1 MEETKTKTTKAVIE
15 AIEAEHSYIATKV
28 RTEVWEERKKKDIS
42 TLECTDMAA
51 VTEMFANNNEI
62 SYVVTNIATG
72 EKRTYDSAEF
82 RNWLATQTMDAM
94 VGYRISFTVLWNRA
108 GLHGRGKITHE
119 VYFTRANA
127 DKKHT
132 ADGAQTV
139 EDAPQVS

>member
-1 MEETKTKTTKAVIE
+1 MKTTNA
-15 AIEAEHSYIATKV
+15 AIEATTSEHIYIATRV
-28 RTEVWEERKKKDIS
+28 RTEVWEERTEIDTS
-42 TLECTDMAA
+42 THKCADMAA
-51 VTEMFANNNEI
+51 VTQILVHNSEGLYIVANL
-62 SYVVTNIATG
+62 ATG

-82 RNWLATQTMDAM
+82 RNWLATQTMNAM

>member
-1 MEETKTKTTKAVIE
+1 MKTTKAVIE

-72 EKRTYDSAEF
+72 EKCTYAGNEIRKWCMS
-82 RNWLATQTMDAM
+82 QTLDNM
-94 VGYRISFTVLWNRA
+94 VNYRITFTVVWDRA
-108 GLHGRGKITHE
+108 SINTPSASTFL
-119 VYFTRANA
+119 FC
-127 DKKHT
+127 
-132 ADGAQTV
+132 
-139 EDAPQVS
+139 